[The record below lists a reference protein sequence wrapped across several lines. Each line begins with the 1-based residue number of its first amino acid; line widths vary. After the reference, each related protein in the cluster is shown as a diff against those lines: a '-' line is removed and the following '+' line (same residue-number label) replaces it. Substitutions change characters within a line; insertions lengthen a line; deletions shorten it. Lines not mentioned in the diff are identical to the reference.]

1 LELDGRL
8 QNNYGELADRG
19 KLYGKR
25 ERFHPGNLFYGAI
38 MIKATIDRF
47 EGKMAVL
54 IVGTDEMRL
63 DVLRTRLPKGIRE
76 GTWLQVEIKDNEIIS
91 ATIDEEEM
99 ARAKQRIVEKLA
111 ALRRGDHLKK
121 NS

>member
-1 LELDGRL
+1 
-8 QNNYGELADRG
+8 
-19 KLYGKR
+19 
-25 ERFHPGNLFYGAI
+25 

-63 DVLRTRLPKGIRE
+63 DVPRIRLPKGVRE
-76 GTWLQVEIKDNEIIS
+76 GTWLQVEIKDNEIFS

-99 ARAKQRIVEKLA
+99 VLAKQRIAEKLS